1 MRKLVQKRWVGVL
14 GVALGL
20 VPALLH
26 ADEETTAA
34 PKVKVERSASGQKI
48 FRITE
53 GIVVEGK
60 IQKPN
65 AFYVLQ
71 RSSIDYDWETLKQD
85 FLPRILKA
93 TEQQPF

>member
-1 MRKLVQKRWVGVL
+1 MIAFVL
-14 GVALGL
+14 APLAAMAQEGDK
-20 VPALLH
+20 PAQP
-26 ADEETTAA
+26 EQPAA

-53 GIVVEGK
+53 GIVVEGR
-60 IQKPN
+60 IQKPT

-85 FLPRILKA
+85 FLPKIHES
-93 TEQQPF
+93 TTQHPF